1 MDNVVEESPF
11 EPPLEIFMSVTL
23 KERPNAVKPRGPVIL
38 AIMDGVGIGP
48 GDASDMVAAA
58 HTPHLDW
65 LKENAP
71 NSQLKAHGRA
81 VGMPSDG
88 DMGNS
93 EVGHN
98 AIGAGRVFDQG
109 AKLVENSVLG
119 GGLYEGETWK
129 ACVSRVKDNGGKL
142 HFMGLLS
149 DGNVHTHIRHLE
161 AMLIE
166 ADKAGVPTAR
176 IHALLDGRDV
186 DPRSA
191 DRYVERIEEVMS
203 GINQNGG
210 DYRIASGGG
219 RLYITMDRYEADW
232 PMVKRGWDCHVHG
245 KGREFSSA
253 LEAIKTLREDNPGV
267 IDQDLKEF
275 VVVENGEP
283 IGKIE
288 DGDAVI
294 LFNFRGDRAMEIS
307 KAFDGGPEFDKFDRG
322 EVPDVLF
329 AGMMQYDAELG
340 IPRHYLVTPP
350 KIDHPM
356 GEYLASAGLTQLA
369 VSETQKYGH
378 VTYFFNGNR
387 SGQFNE
393 ELETYVEIPSDN
405 VSFDQRPWMKA
416 AEITDV
422 VLDSMRER
430 KHDVIR
436 INYPNGDMVG
446 HTGDLQAVKISVEAT
461 DLSIGRLMKE
471 AKKCGAILVITADH
485 GNADEMYDH
494 NKDGSIKIGK
504 DGQPA
509 SKTSHTLNPV
519 PVYFYDP
526 DGKHGVRIA
535 GHTGLGISSLA
546 ASLFLL
552 LGYEA
557 PEDYDPSI
565 IDIN

>member
-1 MDNVVEESPF
+1 
-11 EPPLEIFMSVTL
+11 MSVNL
-23 KERPNAVKPRGPVIL
+23 KERSNATKPRGPVIL

-71 NSQLKAHGRA
+71 NSQLKAHGTA

-109 AKLVENSVLG
+109 AKLVENSVMDGTLF
-119 GGLYEGETWK
+119 EGETWN
-129 ACVSRVKDNGGKL
+129 ACVDRVKANGGKL
-142 HFMGLLS
+142 HFLGLLS

-161 AMLIE
+161 KMLKV
-166 ADKAGVPTAR
+166 AHDMDVPTAR
-176 IHALLDGRDV
+176 VHALLDGRDV

-191 DRYVERIEEVMS
+191 DRYVEQIESVMAD
-203 GINQNGG
+203 INSDGG
-210 DYRIASGGG
+210 DYRVASGGG

-232 PMVKRGWDCHVHG
+232 PMVQRGWDCHVHG
-245 KGREFSSA
+245 KGRQFSSA
-253 LEAIKTLREDNPGV
+253 LEAIETLREDNPGV
-267 IDQDLKEF
+267 IDQDLLEF
-275 VVVENGEP
+275 VITEDGEP

-294 LFNFRGDRAMEIS
+294 LFNFRGDRAMEIA
-307 KAFDGGPEFDKFDRG
+307 KTFDGGPDFDKIDRG
-322 EVPDVLF
+322 TVPDVLF
-329 AGMMQYDAELG
+329 AGMMQYDAEEG
-340 IPRHYLVTPP
+340 IPKNYLVTPP

-356 GEYLASAGLTQLA
+356 GEYLASAGLSQLA

-387 SGQFNE
+387 SGKFDQATE
-393 ELETYVEIPSDN
+393 DYVEIPSDN

-422 VLDSMRER
+422 VLDSMRNR

-504 DGQPA
+504 DGEPA

-526 DGKHGVRIA
+526 DGKHGVSIA
-535 GHTGLGISSLA
+535 DQQDLGISSLA
-546 ASLFLL
+546 ASLFNL
-552 LGYEA
+552 LGYEP

-565 IDIN
+565 IDVT

>member
-1 MDNVVEESPF
+1 MSLNLN
-11 EPPLEIFMSVTL
+11 PL
-23 KERPNAVKPRGPVIL
+23 PDAVKPRGPVIL

-48 GDASDMVAAA
+48 ADESDMVAAA

-65 LKENAP
+65 LKDHAP
-71 NSQLKAHGRA
+71 NSSLRAHGSA
-81 VGMPSDG
+81 VGMPSEG

-98 AIGAGRVFDQG
+98 AIGAGRVFAQG
-109 AKLVENSVLG
+109 AKLVNIAIEDESV
-119 GGLYEGETWK
+119 YDGETWN
-129 ACVSRVKDNGGKL
+129 ACVDRVKANNGKL
-142 HFMGLLS
+142 HFLGLLS

-161 AMLIE
+161 SMLRR
-166 ADKAGVPTAR
+166 AHKDGVATAR
-176 IHALLDGRDV
+176 VHALLDGRDV
-186 DPRSA
+186 SPQSGDQ
-191 DRYVERIEEVMS
+191 YVSRIEGVMADLNTE
-203 GINQNGG
+203 GA
-210 DYRIASGGG
+210 DFAVASGGG

-245 KGREFSSA
+245 IGRPFESA
-253 LEAIKTLREDNPGV
+253 LGAIEALRADDPGV

-275 VVVENGEP
+275 VIVKDGEP

-307 KAFDGGPEFDKFDRG
+307 KAFDGGPDFDKFDRG
-322 EVPDVLF
+322 TVPDVLF
-329 AGMMQYDAELG
+329 AGMMQYDAEENV
-340 IPRHYLVTPP
+340 PKHYLVTPP
-350 KIDHPM
+350 KIDNPM
-356 GEYLASAGLTQLA
+356 GEYLADMGLTQLA

-387 SGQFNE
+387 SGKFSG
-393 ELETYVEIPSDN
+393 ELEEYVEIPSDN

-422 VLDSMRER
+422 VLASMRER

-504 DGQPA
+504 DGKPA

-526 DGKHGVRIA
+526 DGNHGIRIA
-535 GHTGLGISSLA
+535 ERETLGISSLA
-546 ASLFLL
+546 ASLFML
-552 LGYEA
+552 LGYEPPA
-557 PEDYDPSI
+557 DYDPSI
-565 IDIN
+565 IELGS

>member
-1 MDNVVEESPF
+1 
-11 EPPLEIFMSVTL
+11 MSVSL
-23 KERPNAVKPRGPVIL
+23 KERPNAIKPRGPVIL

-71 NSQLKAHGRA
+71 NSSLKAHGKA
-81 VGMPSDG
+81 VGMPSDE

-109 AKLVENSVLG
+109 AKLVENSVNDG
-119 GGLYEGETWK
+119 SLYEGETWK
-129 ACVSRVKDNGGKL
+129 ACVNRVKQNGGKL
-142 HFMGLLS
+142 HFIGLLS

-161 AMLIE
+161 GMLE
-166 ADKAGVPTAR
+166 RAHKDGVPCAR
-176 IHALLDGRDV
+176 VHALLDGRDV

-191 DRYVERIEEVMS
+191 DRYVEQIETVMA
-203 GINQNGG
+203 GINQEGG

-232 PMVKRGWDCHVHG
+232 PMVQRGWDCHVHG
-245 KGREFSSA
+245 KGRQFASA

-267 IDQDLKEF
+267 IDQDLREF
-275 VVVENGEP
+275 VIAENGEP
-283 IGKIE
+283 IGKIQ

-307 KAFDGGPEFDKFDRG
+307 MTFDGGPDFDKIDRG
-322 EVPDVLF
+322 VVPDVLF

-340 IPRHYLVTPP
+340 IPKNYLVTPP
-350 KIDHPM
+350 KIDHPI
-356 GEYLASAGLTQLA
+356 GEYLANAGRTLLA
-369 VSETQKYGH
+369 ISETQKFGH

-387 SGQFNE
+387 SGKFDENLE
-393 ELETYVEIPSDN
+393 EYVEIPGDN
-405 VSFDQRPWMKA
+405 VSFDQRPWMKS

-422 VLDSMRER
+422 VLDSMRKR

-471 AKKCGAILVITADH
+471 AKKCGAVLIITADH

-494 NKDGSIKIGK
+494 NKDGSIKMGK
-504 DGQPA
+504 DGSPA

-526 DGKHGVRIA
+526 EGTLGISIA
-535 GHTGLGISSLA
+535 DREGLGISSLA
-546 ASLFLL
+546 ASMLTL
-552 LGYEA
+552 LGYEPPA
-557 PEDYDPSI
+557 DYDPSI
-565 IDIN
+565 VTVK

>member
-1 MDNVVEESPF
+1 M
-11 EPPLEIFMSVTL
+11 PLSLTPL
-23 KERPNAVKPRGPVIL
+23 DHPVKPRGPVVL

-65 LKENAP
+65 LKEHVP
-71 NSQLKAHGRA
+71 HSSLRAHGAA
-81 VGMPSDG
+81 VGMPGDD

-98 AIGAGRVFDQG
+98 AIGAGRVFAQG
-109 AKLVENSVLG
+109 AKLVNIAIEDESVYDG
-119 GGLYEGETWK
+119 DTWK
-129 ACVSRVKDNGGKL
+129 ECVERVKKNNGKL
-142 HFMGLLS
+142 HFLGLLS

-161 AMLIE
+161 SMLKRAHKE
-166 ADKAGVPTAR
+166 DVPTAR
-176 IHALLDGRDV
+176 VHALLDGRDV

-191 DRYVERIEEVMS
+191 DRYVERIEGLMS
-203 GINQNGG
+203 DINDDGG
-210 DYRIASGGG
+210 DYAIASGGG

-232 PMVKRGWDCHVHG
+232 PMVERGWNCHVHG
-245 KGREFSSA
+245 QGRKFNSA
-253 LEAIKTLREDNPGV
+253 LEAIETLREDNPGV

-275 VVVENGEP
+275 VITNDDGEP

-307 KAFDGGPEFDKFDRG
+307 KAFDAGPDFDKFDRG
-322 EVPDVLF
+322 QVPDVLF
-329 AGMMQYDAELG
+329 AGMMQYDAEEKV
-340 IPRHYLVTPP
+340 PRNFLVTPP
-350 KIDHPM
+350 KIDRPM
-356 GEYLASAGLTQLA
+356 GQYLADAGLKQLA

-378 VTYFFNGNR
+378 VTYFYNGNR
-387 SGQFNE
+387 SGKFSKDLE
-393 ELETYVEIPSDN
+393 EYVEIPSDN

-494 NKDGSIKIGK
+494 NKDGSIKMGK

-526 DGKHGVRIA
+526 DGNHHIA
-535 GHTGLGISSLA
+535 IADRENLGISSLA
-546 ASLFLL
+546 ASIFNL
-552 LGYEA
+552 LGYEP

-565 IDIN
+565 IDLG

>member
-1 MDNVVEESPF
+1 M
-11 EPPLEIFMSVTL
+11 TL
-23 KERPNAVKPRGPVIL
+23 SLNRIPHQPKPRGPVIL

-65 LKENAP
+65 LKANCP
-71 NSQLKAHGRA
+71 HTQLRAHGTA
-81 VGMPSDG
+81 VGMPGED

-98 AIGAGRVFDQG
+98 AIGAGRVFAQG
-109 AKLVENSVLG
+109 AKLVNIAIEDESV
-119 GGLYEGETWK
+119 YDGETWN
-129 ACVSRVKDNGGKL
+129 ACVQRVKERNGKL
-142 HFMGLLS
+142 HFLGLLS

-161 AMLIE
+161 SMLKH
-166 ADKAGVPTAR
+166 AHQDGVPTVR
-176 IHALLDGRDV
+176 VHALLDGRDV
-186 DPRSA
+186 APRSA
-191 DRYVERIEEVMS
+191 EVYVERIESWM
-203 GINQNGG
+203 QNLNDQGA
-210 DYRIASGGG
+210 DYAIASGGG

-232 PMVKRGWDCHVHG
+232 PMVERGWNCHVHG
-245 KGREFSSA
+245 QGRAFTSA
-253 LEAIKTLREDNPGV
+253 LEAIETLRAENPGV

-275 VVVENGEP
+275 VITHDGSP

-307 KAFDGGPEFDKFDRG
+307 KAFDGGPDFSYFDRG
-322 EVPDVLF
+322 SVPDVLF
-329 AGMMQYDAELG
+329 AGMMQYDAEEQ
-340 IPRHYLVTPP
+340 IPKHYLVTPP
-350 KIDHPM
+350 AIDHPM
-356 GEYLASAGLTQLA
+356 GEYLAHLGLSQLA

-387 SGQFNE
+387 SGKFDAGTE
-393 ELETYVEIPSDN
+393 DYVEIPSDN

-422 VLDSMRER
+422 VLDSMRGR

-471 AKKCGAILVITADH
+471 AERCGAILVVTADH
-485 GNADEMYDH
+485 GNADEMYEH
-494 NKDGSIKIGK
+494 NKDGSIKQGK

-526 DGKHGVRIA
+526 DGTHGIQLA
-535 GHTGLGISSLA
+535 AQQDLGISSLA
-546 ASLFLL
+546 ASLFRL
-552 LGYEA
+552 LGYEPPA
-557 PEDYDPSI
+557 DYDPSI
-565 IDIN
+565 IEVTGSGVS